1 MKLIMWLVENRYMQ
15 FLQGVKSEILPELRK
30 KYLKSIL
37 EGEVQL

>member
-30 KYLKSIL
+30 KHLKSIL